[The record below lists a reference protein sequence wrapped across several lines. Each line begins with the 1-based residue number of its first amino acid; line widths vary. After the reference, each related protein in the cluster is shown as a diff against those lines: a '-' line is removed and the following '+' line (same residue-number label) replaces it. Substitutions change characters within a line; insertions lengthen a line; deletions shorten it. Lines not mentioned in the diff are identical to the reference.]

1 MKQVLLED
9 IADLNMGL
17 VLARRKSQEKTP
29 FSYRLLS
36 LKAFDEDYIKDEF
49 IDEFYATQSLENHY
63 LVRENDIVIRLRLPL
78 KAHVIN
84 QNEFLISSHML
95 KITLKDTKAFNP
107 YFVAEIIN
115 HSRLENLAE
124 GQALRLLNVKD
135 IKSITIPYIE
145 IDRQNKFA
153 NIFKTINERK
163 QTLNELITKEETLK
177 TIILKEILNG

>member
-1 MKQVLLED
+1 
-9 IADLNMGL
+9 
-17 VLARRKSQEKTP
+17 
-29 FSYRLLS
+29 
-36 LKAFDEDYIKDEF
+36 
-49 IDEFYATQSLENHY
+49 
-63 LVRENDIVIRLRLPL
+63 
-78 KAHVIN
+78 
-84 QNEFLISSHML
+84 ML

-124 GQALRLLNVKD
+124 SQALRLLNVKD
-135 IKSITIPYIE
+135 IKSIKIPYIE